1 MTPNRILGVVLLVVG
16 CILLA
21 MSYSASHSVA
31 DQTTHF
37 FTGNFRDRTTIMLI
51 GGAISCVAGLA
62 AILIPGRTTCRLG
75 YGGGYAS

>member
-21 MSYSASHSVA
+21 LSYSASQSVA
-31 DQTTHF
+31 DQTKHV
-37 FTGNFRDRTTIMLI
+37 FTGQFRDRTTIMLI
-51 GGAISCVAGLA
+51 GGAICSVAGIA
-62 AILIPGRTTCRLG
+62 ALLVPVRGRLG

>member
-1 MTPNRILGVVLLVVG
+1 MSPNRILGVVLLVVG

-21 MSYSASHSVA
+21 LSYQASQSLA

-51 GGAISCVAGLA
+51 SGAISIVAGLIA
-62 AILIPGRTTCRLG
+62 LVVPGRGKLG
-75 YGGGYAS
+75 YGGGVS

>member
-21 MSYSASHSVA
+21 LAYSASQSVA
-31 DQTTHF
+31 DQAKHI

-51 GGAISCVAGLA
+51 GGAISCIAGLA
-62 AILIPGRTTCRLG
+62 ALLVPVRGRLG
-75 YGGGYAS
+75 YGGGYTS

>member
-21 MSYSASHSVA
+21 MSYSASNSVA
-31 DQTTHF
+31 DQTKHL

-51 GGAISCVAGLA
+51 GGAISTVAGLA
-62 AILIPGRTTCRLG
+62 ALLVPARGRLG
-75 YGGGYAS
+75 YGGGYAG

>member
-21 MSYSASHSVA
+21 LAYSASQSIA
-31 DQTTHF
+31 DQTKHV

-62 AILIPGRTTCRLG
+62 ALLIPARGRLG
-75 YGGGYAS
+75 YGGGYSS